1 MEKKENQNVREDI
14 VEAAIVLSGIKG
26 IKFTTDELA
35 HELGMSKRTLYKY
48 FSSKEDILHAIIDKF
63 LDRVKT
69 KEDEIIANVT
79 LSDLEKIKA
88 ILNIFVKD
96 FRIVYI
102 NNFLEMK
109 YYYPNEWKRI
119 ELWLDSWNPPLDLIQ
134 KEIERGNIRKVNIVV
149 LRHMVKGCLFSLVDK
164 KFLYNNN
171 LTIQDAYKSMID
183 IFLNGVLT
191 ERG

>member
-69 KEDEIIANVT
+69 KEDEIIANDT

-109 YYYPNEWKRI
+109 YYYPNEWNRI

-134 KEIERGNIRKVNIVV
+134 KEIEKGNIRKVNIVV

>member
-1 MEKKENQNVREDI
+1 MKKKENQNVREDI
-14 VEAAIVLSGIKG
+14 VEAAIVLSGING

>member
-35 HELGMSKRTLYKY
+35 HELGTSKRTLYKY